1 VPALRSSEVRI
12 PSAPPGSPRK
22 ASDGGA
28 VSRNSGGSRGT
39 LSLDAIAAAVIGGAS
54 LFGGRGRAMGV
65 LLGAVLVASVGNG
78 LDLLGLSGNFK
89 SIATGLVLLS
99 AVCLDMVLRRGRGY

>member
-1 VPALRSSEVRI
+1 MLRERIDLAPTPFTREGSQVR
-12 PSAPPGSPRK
+12 SLHRPPGSPRK

-89 SIATGLVLLS
+89 STFLA
-99 AVCLDMVLRRGRGY
+99 